1 MMNKTIHDT
10 YEDGPF
16 KVQVWYAPEFV
27 PLADLFDDT
36 AYDIKEMEQKVD
48 TGNASWF
55 VAGVDY
61 YYQGH
66 EVGTSSVGGF
76 YYEEWESDALDM
88 GLDGALADMKDEAK
102 DYAMKEVLK
111 LQDSIQKDFAHA

>member
-55 VAGVDY
+55 VAGVTY
-61 YYQGH
+61 SYNGH
-66 EVGTSSVGGF
+66 EVGSASLGGN
-76 YYEEWESDALDM
+76 YYEEWEDEALDSGLCGYLDDMKAEAKEDALK
-88 GLDGALADMKDEAK
+88 AV
-102 DYAMKEVLK
+102 KE
-111 LQDSIQKDFAHA
+111 LQASLEKDFAHA